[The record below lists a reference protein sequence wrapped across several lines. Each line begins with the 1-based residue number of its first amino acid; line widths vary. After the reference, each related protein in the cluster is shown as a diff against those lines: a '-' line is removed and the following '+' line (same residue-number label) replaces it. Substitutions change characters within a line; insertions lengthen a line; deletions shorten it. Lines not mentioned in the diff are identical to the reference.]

1 MHRVRGGVQTQ
12 SQRQCSGTELEVVFR
27 HRIRVIV
34 WAQLRGSVQ
43 AQSQRECS
51 GTKLEVVF

>member
-12 SQRQCSGTELEVVFR
+12 SQRECSGTELEVVFR

-43 AQSQRECS
+43 AQN
-51 GTKLEVVF
+51 